1 MTTPMSGT
9 VTPGV
14 QMHRARYTTATDGE
28 HGIAGFVRPLVDLE
42 SLPAEG
48 KHLGHEGHA
57 IQLPV
62 SVECAKDFLLASHL
76 YPIAYG

>member
-1 MTTPMSGT
+1 MYGI
-9 VTPGV
+9 
-14 QMHRARYTTATDGE
+14 RDATATDGE
-28 HGIAGFVRPLVDLE
+28 HGIAGLVRAFVDLE

-62 SVECAKDFLLASHL
+62 SVECAKDFFLASHL
-76 YPIAYG
+76 YPIAYA